1 MIAELLMIG
10 NEILI
15 GKTQDT
21 NSNWMARRVTKYGHK
36 IKRITIVEDNL
47 DEISKTIQEIL
58 DREPDIIITSGGLIK
73 EINIL

>member
-47 DEISKTIQEIL
+47 DEISKIIQEIL